1 MEKFTFRFSV
11 LGRYRTQLEDNET
24 HVTVN
29 MAAGRP
35 GRLTYS
41 GTLTMSESEWEAFI
55 SALTVDL
62 PWNVEVE
69 DVRPSSPSNQ
79 IACTRQ
85 PPRAATGVRVRL
97 RDPERACHLKP
108 PHASREGPR
117 FRPGRCPP

>member
-11 LGRYRTQLEDNET
+11 LGRYRTQMEDNET

-55 SALTVDL
+55 SAL
-62 PWNVEVE
+62 
-69 DVRPSSPSNQ
+69 
-79 IACTRQ
+79 
-85 PPRAATGVRVRL
+85 RL
-97 RDPERACHLKP
+97 DE
-108 PHASREGPR
+108 
-117 FRPGRCPP
+117 